1 MIRCLW
7 QYKISLTTFVAG
19 SIEFCVR
26 YVKSRPLSPLL
37 FGLPALV
44 PTATM
49 IMMTL
54 QADSEESRASRKA
67 QYTQLSRSAMEANN
81 PALAE
86 TYFSRVLALSDDPT
100 GESFSFAKQLYETA
114 GGPDNKT
121 FMLSPAEGE
130 GKGKTTNNSDSNQD
144 LLRQSLMMIQS
155 LAPRHGN
162 VKRYTPAHEF
172 LVDFWQSRSP
182 QTDVTR
188 TLAMQ
193 HEVFASPQESEP
205 AIRLAKFIS
214 ARGYHQRSLDLLKP
228 RSEGNADIQILCAA
242 EHARLQQ
249 HEEALKCL
257 AQAESVLEQQL
268 RKEPANVRIRLSLG
282 RVLAA
287 QGRVLESMLILAE
300 GCQRD
305 SSPRLVDSMIGKY
318 SAWLS
323 KMSSDELERQLGE
336 ISRALKH
343 SETLDI
349 RNSKSDLK
357 PLQTSDCQ
365 TVSLPGPIVAFHQ
378 AMLNGDGAWLVPLLL
393 GTDAAAQAEYL
404 TAVELLREAIALQP
418 EHPVIANNLAWT
430 LLQLHTQE
438 QANADNAETA
448 DQLDATT
455 VTTTSKN
462 ASLSDAW
469 RYSNLAVKAEPENLA
484 YRETRG
490 LIAAATNRWQIALT
504 DLETCAD
511 RGFRSGNLY
520 QTLSIARQHAER

>member
-1 MIRCLW
+1 MIRCIW
-7 QYKISLTTFVAG
+7 QYKISLTAFVAG

-26 YVKSRPLSPLL
+26 YVKSRSLSPLL
-37 FGLPALV
+37 FGFPALV
-44 PTATM
+44 LTATM

-67 QYTQLSRSAMEANN
+67 QYTRLSRSAMEANN
-81 PALAE
+81 PTLAE
-86 TYFSRVLALSDDPT
+86 TYFSRVLALSDDPI

-114 GGPDNKT
+114 GGPDNQT
-121 FMLSPAEGE
+121 FVLSPAEGDASNDS
-130 GKGKTTNNSDSNQD
+130 GSNQD

-155 LAPRHGN
+155 LAPRYEN
-162 VKRYTPAHEF
+162 AKSYTPAHEF
-172 LVDFWQSRSP
+172 LFDFWQSRSP

-193 HEVFASPQESEP
+193 HEVFAAPQDSEP

-214 ARGYHQRSLDLLKP
+214 ARGYHQQSLDLLKP

-249 HEEALKCL
+249 HEQALKCL
-257 AQAESVLEQQL
+257 AQAESILEQQL
-268 RKEPANVRIRLSLG
+268 RKEPANVSIRLSLG

-300 GCQRD
+300 GCQHD

-318 SAWLS
+318 TAWLS
-323 KMSSDELERQLGE
+323 GMAPDELERQLSE

-343 SETLDI
+343 SETWNI
-349 RNSKSDLK
+349 RHSKSDLK
-357 PLQTSDCQ
+357 PLQTSDGQ

-378 AMLNGDGAWLVPLLL
+378 AMLNGDGTWLVPLLL

-404 TAVELLREAIALQP
+404 PAVELLREAIALQP
-418 EHPVIANNLAWT
+418 EHPMIANNLAWT

-438 QANADNAETA
+438 QANADIADNAETA
-448 DQLDATT
+448 DQRAATT

-462 ASLSDAW
+462 ASLADAW
-469 RYSNLAVKAEPENLA
+469 RYSNLAVTVEPENLA

-511 RGFRSGNLY
+511 RGFRSRDLY